1 MQCHGKA
8 ACRFHKMQTGEGM
21 VLNSDTVR
29 MAPQQNGVSPTEAL
43 ERALQWF
50 LAVISVDPELPI
62 HESSMFGL
70 SVAPLLHHRYSVGA
84 KRSLNLQYSA
94 VEENAMAKVMLLRLS
109 QLATCQQLVDEHN
122 GQEVPETRFFLIGR
136 PTKNAKTKTYILQ
149 FDLVQRMRE
158 GVLIAPFFAQ
168 KLIIVKNQTTGI
180 VAFSARSTPHPDSI
194 EHLVT
199 CMTVSEATAAMITS

>member
-1 MQCHGKA
+1 
-8 ACRFHKMQTGEGM
+8 MQTGEGM

-29 MAPQQNGVSPTEAL
+29 MAQQQIGVSPTEAL

-168 KLIIVKNQTTGI
+168 KLIIVKNQTTGV